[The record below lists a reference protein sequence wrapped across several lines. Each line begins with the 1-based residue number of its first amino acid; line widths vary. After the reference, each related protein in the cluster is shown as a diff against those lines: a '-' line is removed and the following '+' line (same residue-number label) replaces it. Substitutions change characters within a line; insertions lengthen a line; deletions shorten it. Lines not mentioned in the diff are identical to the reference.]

1 MLTTL
6 NEILGKAKQGGYGVA
21 APDAYSS
28 GSVMACFQAAEN
40 LKAPLVV
47 SCLGTT
53 NMEETG
59 ENVKFYA
66 RKYPNAVAALHL
78 DHGGSFEEIMLAL
91 RSGYT
96 SVMIDRSKL
105 PFEENVR
112 EVREVVRIAHAMG
125 VSVEAELGHV
135 GTGTEYDKTRDSG
148 LTHKEEARR
157 FVEETGVDALA
168 VAVGTSHGVYK
179 GTPKLEFGLLQ
190 EIAALVTVP
199 LVLHGGSG
207 TGDENL
213 KKCISCGI
221 QKINL
226 FTDMANPAGEA
237 MAAYMRGES
246 SEDPDILAAL
256 EMFSGKKRNYYV
268 APMVGA
274 EVYRRKLEHYIRLFG
289 SAGKA

>member
-6 NEILGKAKQGGYGVA
+6 NEILGKAKREGYGVA

-28 GSVMACFQAAEN
+28 SSVMACFKAAEN
-40 LKAPLVV
+40 LKAPLIV

-66 RKYPNAVAALHL
+66 RKYPDAVVTLHL
-78 DHGGSFEEIMLAL
+78 DHGGPFEEIMRAL

-148 LTHKEEARR
+148 VTHKEEARR

-179 GTPKLEFGLLQ
+179 GTPKLEFELLR
-190 EIAALVTVP
+190 EIASLVTVP

-213 KKCISCGI
+213 KKCIACGI

-237 MAAYMRGES
+237 MALYMRGES
-246 SEDPDILAAL
+246 SEEPDISAAL
-256 EMFSGKKRNYYV
+256 EMFSGKKKNYYV

-274 EVYRRKLEHYIRLFG
+274 EVYQRKLEHYIKLFG
-289 SAGKA
+289 SAGKV

>member
-6 NEILGKAKQGGYGVA
+6 NEILGKAKREGYGVA

-28 GSVMACFQAAEN
+28 SSVMACFKAAEN
-40 LKAPLVV
+40 LKAPLIV

-66 RKYPNAVAALHL
+66 RKYPDAVVTLHL
-78 DHGGSFEEIMLAL
+78 DHGGPFEEIMRAL

-179 GTPKLEFGLLQ
+179 GTPKLEFELLR
-190 EIAALVTVP
+190 EIASLVTVP

-213 KKCISCGI
+213 KKCIACGI

-237 MAAYMRGES
+237 MALYMRGES
-246 SEDPDILAAL
+246 SEEPDISAAL
-256 EMFSGKKRNYYV
+256 EMFSGKKKNYYV

-274 EVYRRKLEHYIRLFG
+274 EVYQRKLEHYIRLFG

>member
-6 NEILGKAKQGGYGVA
+6 NEILGKAKREGYGVA

-28 GSVMACFQAAEN
+28 SSVMACFKAAEN
-40 LKAPLVV
+40 LKAPLIV

-66 RKYPNAVAALHL
+66 RKYPDAVVTLHL
-78 DHGGSFEEIMLAL
+78 DHGSSFEEIMRAL

-179 GTPKLEFGLLQ
+179 GTPKLEFELLK
-190 EIAALVTVP
+190 EIASLVTVP

-213 KKCISCGI
+213 KKCIACGI

-237 MAAYMRGES
+237 MALYMRGES
-246 SEDPDILAAL
+246 SEEPDISAAL
-256 EMFSGKKRNYYV
+256 EMFSGKKKNYYV

-274 EVYRRKLEHYIRLFG
+274 EVYQRKLEHYIKLFG

>member
-6 NEILGKAKQGGYGVA
+6 NEILGKAKREGYGVA

-28 GSVMACFQAAEN
+28 SSVMACFKAAEN
-40 LKAPLVV
+40 LKAPLIV

-66 RKYPNAVAALHL
+66 RKYPDAAVTLHL
-78 DHGGSFEEIMLAL
+78 DHGGPFEEIMWAL

-179 GTPKLEFGLLQ
+179 GTPKLEFELLR
-190 EIAALVTVP
+190 EIASLVTVP

-213 KKCISCGI
+213 KKCIACGI

-237 MAAYMRGES
+237 MALYMRGES
-246 SEDPDILAAL
+246 SEEPDISAAL
-256 EMFSGKKRNYYV
+256 ELFSGKKKNYYV

-274 EVYRRKLEHYIRLFG
+274 EVYQRKLEHYIKLFG

>member
-1 MLTTL
+1 MMVTL
-6 NEILGKAKQGGYGVA
+6 DKILGKAKREGYGVA

-28 GSVMACFQAAEN
+28 ASVMACFQAADN
-40 LKAPLVV
+40 QKAPLII

-66 RKYPNAVAALHL
+66 KKYPDTVVALHL
-78 DHGGSFEEIMLAL
+78 DHGGGFEEIMLAL

-135 GTGTEYDKTRDSG
+135 GTGTEYDTTRDSG
-148 LTHKEEARR
+148 LTHKEEAQR

-168 VAVGTSHGVYK
+168 VAVGTSHGIYK
-179 GTPKLEFGLLQ
+179 GTPRLEFELLK
-190 EIAALVTVP
+190 EIAALVEVP

-207 TGDENL
+207 TGDDNL
-213 KKCISCGI
+213 KKCIDCGI

-237 MAAYMRGES
+237 MVNYMRGED
-246 SEDPDILAAL
+246 SEDPDIAGAL
-256 EMFSGKKRNYYV
+256 KMFSGKKKNYYV

-289 SAGKA
+289 STGKA

>member
-6 NEILGKAKQGGYGVA
+6 NEILGKAKREGYGVA

-28 GSVMACFQAAEN
+28 SSVMACFKAAEN
-40 LKAPLVV
+40 LKAPLIV

-66 RKYPNAVAALHL
+66 RKYPDAVVTLHL
-78 DHGGSFEEIMLAL
+78 DHGGSFEEIMRAL

-135 GTGTEYDKTRDSG
+135 GNGFEYEETRDSG
-148 LTHKEEARR
+148 LTNKEQALSYI
-157 FVEETGVDALA
+157 EETGIDCLA
-168 VAVGTSHGVYK
+168 VAVGTSHGAYK
-179 GTPKLEFGLLQ
+179 GTPHLEFDLLA
-190 EIAALVTVP
+190 ELHRSIALP

-207 TGDENL
+207 TGDDNL
-213 KKCISCGI
+213 KHAVETGI
-221 QKINL
+221 QKVNL
-226 FTDMANPAGEA
+226 FTDLSAGGMVTLKEYLGVDYDSMKKDSSLGEFGNPNANLYDAIVEGTAGWKA
-237 MAAYMRGES
+237 T
-246 SEDPDILAAL
+246 LAH
-256 EMFSGKKRNYYV
+256 YV
-268 APMVGA
+268 
-274 EVYRRKLEHYIRLFG
+274 ELFG
-289 SAGKA
+289 GANRI

>member
-6 NEILGKAKQGGYGVA
+6 NEILGKAKREGYGVA

-28 GSVMACFQAAEN
+28 SSVMACFKAAEN
-40 LKAPLVV
+40 LKAPLIV

-66 RKYPNAVAALHL
+66 RKYPDAVVTLHL
-78 DHGGSFEEIMLAL
+78 DHGGPFEEIMRAL

-179 GTPKLEFGLLQ
+179 GTPKLEFELLK
-190 EIAALVTVP
+190 EIASLVTVP

-213 KKCISCGI
+213 KKCIACGI

-237 MAAYMRGES
+237 MALYMRGES
-246 SEDPDILAAL
+246 SEEPDISAAL
-256 EMFSGKKRNYYV
+256 EMFSGKKKNYYV

-274 EVYRRKLEHYIRLFG
+274 EVYQRKLEHYIRLFG
-289 SAGKA
+289 SAGRA

>member
-6 NEILGKAKQGGYGVA
+6 NEILGKAKREGYGVA

-28 GSVMACFQAAEN
+28 SSVMACFKAAEN
-40 LKAPLVV
+40 LKAPLIV

-66 RKYPNAVAALHL
+66 RKYPDAVVTLHL
-78 DHGGSFEEIMLAL
+78 DHGGPFEEIMRAL

-179 GTPKLEFGLLQ
+179 GTPKLEFELLK
-190 EIAALVTVP
+190 EIASLVTVP

-213 KKCISCGI
+213 KKCIACGI

-237 MAAYMRGES
+237 MALYMRGES
-246 SEDPDILAAL
+246 SEEPDISAAL
-256 EMFSGKKRNYYV
+256 EMFSGKKKNYYV

-274 EVYRRKLEHYIRLFG
+274 EVYQRKLEHYIKLFG

>member
-1 MLTTL
+1 MRRGKRERRKGRVIRIIMMKMTL
-6 NEILGKAKQGGYGVA
+6 IFGSFRWSLSIMKRKTWK
-21 APDAYSS
+21 S
-28 GSVMACFQAAEN
+28 GSDDVN
-40 LKAPLVV
+40 R
-47 SCLGTT
+47 
-53 NMEETG
+53 NMCYG
-59 ENVKFYA
+59 MFMWQ
-66 RKYPNAVAALHL
+66 LH
-78 DHGGSFEEIMLAL
+78 
-91 RSGYT
+91 
-96 SVMIDRSKL
+96 MIDRSKL

-179 GTPKLEFGLLQ
+179 GTPKLEFELLR
-190 EIAALVTVP
+190 EIASLVTVP

-213 KKCISCGI
+213 KKCIACGI

-237 MAAYMRGES
+237 MALYMRGES
-246 SEDPDILAAL
+246 SEEPDISAAL
-256 EMFSGKKRNYYV
+256 EMFSGKKKNYYV

-274 EVYRRKLEHYIRLFG
+274 EVYQRKLEHYIRLFG

>member
-6 NEILGKAKQGGYGVA
+6 NEILGKAKREGYGVA

-28 GSVMACFQAAEN
+28 SSVMACFKAAEN
-40 LKAPLVV
+40 LKAPLIV

-66 RKYPNAVAALHL
+66 RKYPNAVVTLHL
-78 DHGGSFEEIMLAL
+78 DHGGPFEEIMQAL

-148 LTHKEEARR
+148 LTRKEEARR

-179 GTPKLEFGLLQ
+179 GTPKLEFELLK
-190 EIAALVTVP
+190 EIASLVTVP

-213 KKCISCGI
+213 KKCIACGI

-237 MAAYMRGES
+237 MALYMRGES
-246 SEDPDILAAL
+246 SGDPDIRAAL
-256 EMFSGKKRNYYV
+256 EMFSGKKRNYYA

-274 EVYRRKLEHYIRLFG
+274 EVYRRKLEHYIKLFG
-289 SAGKA
+289 SSGKA

>member
-1 MLTTL
+1 
-6 NEILGKAKQGGYGVA
+6 
-21 APDAYSS
+21 
-28 GSVMACFQAAEN
+28 
-40 LKAPLVV
+40 
-47 SCLGTT
+47 
-53 NMEETG
+53 MEETG

-66 RKYPNAVAALHL
+66 RKYPDAVVTLHL
-78 DHGGSFEEIMLAL
+78 DHGGPFEEIMRAL

-179 GTPKLEFGLLQ
+179 GTPKLEFELLK
-190 EIAALVTVP
+190 EIASLVTVP

-213 KKCISCGI
+213 KKCIACGI

-237 MAAYMRGES
+237 MALYMRGES
-246 SEDPDILAAL
+246 SEEPDISAAL
-256 EMFSGKKRNYYV
+256 EMFSGKKKNYYV

-274 EVYRRKLEHYIRLFG
+274 EVYQRKLEHYIKLFG

>member
-6 NEILGKAKQGGYGVA
+6 NEILGKAKREGYGVA

-28 GSVMACFQAAEN
+28 SSVMACFKAAEN
-40 LKAPLVV
+40 LKAPLIV

-66 RKYPNAVAALHL
+66 RKYPDAVVTLHL
-78 DHGGSFEEIMLAL
+78 DHGGPFEEIMRAL

-179 GTPKLEFGLLQ
+179 GTPKLEFELLR
-190 EIAALVTVP
+190 EIASLVTVP

-207 TGDENL
+207 TGGENV
-213 KKCISCGI
+213 KKCIACGI
-221 QKINL
+221 CAKACPMGIL
-226 FTDMANPAGEA
+226 EVV
-237 MAAYMRGES
+237 ES
-246 SEDPDILAAL
+246 
-256 EMFSGKKRNYYV
+256 
-268 APMVGA
+268 
-274 EVYRRKLEHYIRLFG
+274 
-289 SAGKA
+289 

>member
-6 NEILGKAKQGGYGVA
+6 NEILGKAKREGYGVA

-28 GSVMACFQAAEN
+28 SSVMACFKAAEN
-40 LKAPLVV
+40 LKAPLIV

-66 RKYPNAVAALHL
+66 RKYPDAVVTLHL
-78 DHGGSFEEIMLAL
+78 DHGGPFEEIMRAL

-179 GTPKLEFGLLQ
+179 GTPKLEFELLK
-190 EIAALVTVP
+190 ESASLVTVP

-213 KKCISCGI
+213 KKCIACGI

-237 MAAYMRGES
+237 MALYMRGES
-246 SEDPDILAAL
+246 SEEPDISAAL
-256 EMFSGKKRNYYV
+256 EMFSGKKKNYYV

-274 EVYRRKLEHYIRLFG
+274 EVYQRKLEHYIKLFG

>member
-6 NEILGKAKQGGYGVA
+6 NEILGKAKREGYGVA

-28 GSVMACFQAAEN
+28 SSVMACFKAAEN
-40 LKAPLVV
+40 LKAPLIV

-53 NMEETG
+53 NKEETG

-66 RKYPNAVAALHL
+66 RKYPDAAVTLHL
-78 DHGGSFEEIMLAL
+78 DHGGPFEEIMWAL

-179 GTPKLEFGLLQ
+179 GTPKLEFELLR
-190 EIAALVTVP
+190 EIASLVTVP

-213 KKCISCGI
+213 KKCIACGI

-237 MAAYMRGES
+237 MALYMRGES
-246 SEDPDILAAL
+246 SEEPDISAAL
-256 EMFSGKKRNYYV
+256 ELFSGKKKNYYV

-274 EVYRRKLEHYIRLFG
+274 EVYQRKLEHYIKLFG

>member
-6 NEILGKAKQGGYGVA
+6 NEILGKAKREGYGVA

-28 GSVMACFQAAEN
+28 SSVMACFKAAEN
-40 LKAPLVV
+40 LKAPLIV

-66 RKYPNAVAALHL
+66 RKYPDAVVTLHL
-78 DHGGSFEEIMLAL
+78 DHGGPFEEIMRAL

-179 GTPKLEFGLLQ
+179 GTPKLEFELLR
-190 EIAALVTVP
+190 EIASLVTVP

-213 KKCISCGI
+213 KKCIACGI

-237 MAAYMRGES
+237 MALYMRGES
-246 SEDPDILAAL
+246 SEEPDISAAL
-256 EMFSGKKRNYYV
+256 EMFSGKKKNYYV

-274 EVYRRKLEHYIRLFG
+274 EVYQRKLEHYIKLFG

>member
-6 NEILGKAKQGGYGVA
+6 NEILGKAKREGYGVA

-28 GSVMACFQAAEN
+28 SSVMACFKAAEN
-40 LKAPLVV
+40 LKAPLIV

-66 RKYPNAVAALHL
+66 RKYPDAVVTLHL
-78 DHGGSFEEIMLAL
+78 DHGGPFEEIMRAL

-179 GTPKLEFGLLQ
+179 GTPKLEFELLR
-190 EIAALVTVP
+190 EIASLVTVP

-213 KKCISCGI
+213 KKCIACGI

-237 MAAYMRGES
+237 MALYMRGES
-246 SEDPDILAAL
+246 SEEPDISAAL
-256 EMFSGKKRNYYV
+256 EMFSGKKKNYYV

-274 EVYRRKLEHYIRLFG
+274 EVYQRKLEHYIRLFG
-289 SAGKA
+289 SAGRV

>member
-6 NEILGKAKQGGYGVA
+6 NEILGKVKREGYGVA

-28 GSVMACFQAAEN
+28 SSVMACFKAAEN
-40 LKAPLVV
+40 LKAPLIV

-66 RKYPNAVAALHL
+66 RKYPDAVVTLHL
-78 DHGGSFEEIMLAL
+78 DHGGPFEEIMRAL

-179 GTPKLEFGLLQ
+179 GTPKLEFELLK
-190 EIAALVTVP
+190 EIASLVTVP

-213 KKCISCGI
+213 KKCIACGI

-237 MAAYMRGES
+237 MALYMRGES
-246 SEDPDILAAL
+246 SEEPDISAAL
-256 EMFSGKKRNYYV
+256 EMFSGKKKNYYV

-274 EVYRRKLEHYIRLFG
+274 EVYQRKLEHYIKLFG

>member
-6 NEILGKAKQGGYGVA
+6 NEILGKAKREGYGVA

-28 GSVMACFQAAEN
+28 SSVMACFKAAEN
-40 LKAPLVV
+40 LKAPLIV

-66 RKYPNAVAALHL
+66 RKYPDAAVTLHL
-78 DHGGSFEEIMLAL
+78 DHGGPFEEIMWAL

-179 GTPKLEFGLLQ
+179 GTPKLEFELLR
-190 EIAALVTVP
+190 EIASLVTVP

-213 KKCISCGI
+213 KKCIACGI

-237 MAAYMRGES
+237 MALYMRGES
-246 SEDPDILAAL
+246 SEEPDISAAL
-256 EMFSGKKRNYYV
+256 EMFSGKKKNYYV

-274 EVYRRKLEHYIRLFG
+274 EVYQRKLEHYIKLFG

>member
-6 NEILGKAKQGGYGVA
+6 NEILGKAKREGYGVA

-28 GSVMACFQAAEN
+28 SSVMACFKAAEN
-40 LKAPLVV
+40 LKAPLIV

-66 RKYPNAVAALHL
+66 RKYPDAVVTLHL
-78 DHGGSFEEIMLAL
+78 DHGGPFEEIMRAL

-179 GTPKLEFGLLQ
+179 GTPKLEFELLR
-190 EIAALVTVP
+190 EIASLVTVP

-213 KKCISCGI
+213 KKCIACGI
-221 QKINL
+221 QEINL

-237 MAAYMRGES
+237 MALYMRGES
-246 SEDPDILAAL
+246 SEEPDISAAL
-256 EMFSGKKRNYYV
+256 EMFSGKKKNYYV

-274 EVYRRKLEHYIRLFG
+274 EVYQRKLEHYIKLFG
-289 SAGKA
+289 SAGKV

>member
-6 NEILGKAKQGGYGVA
+6 NEILGKAKREGYGVA

-28 GSVMACFQAAEN
+28 SSVMACFKAAEN
-40 LKAPLVV
+40 LKAPLIV

-66 RKYPNAVAALHL
+66 RKYPDAVVTLHL
-78 DHGGSFEEIMLAL
+78 DHGGPFEEIMRAL

-179 GTPKLEFGLLQ
+179 GTPKLEFELLR
-190 EIAALVTVP
+190 EIASLVTVP

-213 KKCISCGI
+213 KKCIACGI

-226 FTDMANPAGEA
+226 FTDMANPAGKA
-237 MAAYMRGES
+237 MALYMRGES
-246 SEDPDILAAL
+246 SEEPDISAAL
-256 EMFSGKKRNYYV
+256 EMFSGKKKNYYV

-274 EVYRRKLEHYIRLFG
+274 EVYQRKLEHYIKLFG

>member
-6 NEILGKAKQGGYGVA
+6 NEILGKAKREGYGVA

-28 GSVMACFQAAEN
+28 SSVMACFKAAEN
-40 LKAPLVV
+40 LKAPLIV

-66 RKYPNAVAALHL
+66 RKYPDAVVTLHL
-78 DHGGSFEEIMLAL
+78 DHGGPFEEIMRAL

-112 EVREVVRIAHAMG
+112 EVREVMRIAHAMG
-125 VSVEAELGHV
+125 VSVDAELGHV

-179 GTPKLEFGLLQ
+179 GTPKLEFELLK
-190 EIAALVTVP
+190 EIASLVTVP

-213 KKCISCGI
+213 KKCIACGI

-237 MAAYMRGES
+237 MALYMRGES
-246 SEDPDILAAL
+246 SEEPDISAAL
-256 EMFSGKKRNYYV
+256 EMFSGKKKNYYV

-274 EVYRRKLEHYIRLFG
+274 EVYQRKLEHYIKLFG

>member
-6 NEILGKAKQGGYGVA
+6 NEILGKAKREGYGVA

-28 GSVMACFQAAEN
+28 SSVMACFKAAEN
-40 LKAPLVV
+40 LKAPLIV

-66 RKYPNAVAALHL
+66 RKYPDAAVTLHL
-78 DHGGSFEEIMLAL
+78 DHGGPFEEIMRAL

-179 GTPKLEFGLLQ
+179 GTPKLEFELLR
-190 EIAALVTVP
+190 EIASLVTVP

-213 KKCISCGI
+213 KKCIACGI

-237 MAAYMRGES
+237 MALYMRGES
-246 SEDPDILAAL
+246 SEEPDISAAL
-256 EMFSGKKRNYYV
+256 EMFSGKKKNYYV

-274 EVYRRKLEHYIRLFG
+274 EVYQRKLEHYIRLFG
-289 SAGKA
+289 SAGRA

>member
-6 NEILGKAKQGGYGVA
+6 NEILGKAKREGYGVA

-28 GSVMACFQAAEN
+28 SSVMACFKAAEN
-40 LKAPLVV
+40 LKAPLIV

-66 RKYPNAVAALHL
+66 RKYPNAVVTLHL
-78 DHGGSFEEIMLAL
+78 DHGGPFEEIMQAL

-148 LTHKEEARR
+148 LTRKEEARR

-179 GTPKLEFGLLQ
+179 GTPKLEFELLK
-190 EIAALVTVP
+190 EIASLVTVP

-213 KKCISCGI
+213 KKCIACGI

-237 MAAYMRGES
+237 MALYMRGES
-246 SEDPDILAAL
+246 SEEPDISAAL
-256 EMFSGKKRNYYV
+256 EMFSGKKKNYYV

-274 EVYRRKLEHYIRLFG
+274 EVYQRKLEHYIRLFG
-289 SAGKA
+289 SAGRA

>member
-6 NEILGKAKQGGYGVA
+6 NEILGKAKREGYGVA

-28 GSVMACFQAAEN
+28 SSVMACFKAAEN
-40 LKAPLVV
+40 LKAPLIV

-66 RKYPNAVAALHL
+66 RKYPDAVVTLHL
-78 DHGGSFEEIMLAL
+78 DHGGPFEEIMRAL

-179 GTPKLEFGLLQ
+179 GTPKLEFELLR
-190 EIAALVTVP
+190 EIASLVTVP

-213 KKCISCGI
+213 KKCIACGI

-237 MAAYMRGES
+237 MALYMRGES
-246 SEDPDILAAL
+246 SEEPDISAAL
-256 EMFSGKKRNYYV
+256 EMFSGKKKNYYV

-274 EVYRRKLEHYIRLFG
+274 EVYQRKLEHYIKLFG
-289 SAGKA
+289 SAGKV

>member
-6 NEILGKAKQGGYGVA
+6 NEILGKAKREGYGVA

-28 GSVMACFQAAEN
+28 SSVMACFKAAEN
-40 LKAPLVV
+40 LKAPLIV

-66 RKYPNAVAALHL
+66 RKYPNAVVTLHL
-78 DHGGSFEEIMLAL
+78 DHGGPFEEIMQAL

-148 LTHKEEARR
+148 LTRKEEARR

-179 GTPKLEFGLLQ
+179 GTPKLEFELLK
-190 EIAALVTVP
+190 EIASLVTVP

-213 KKCISCGI
+213 KKCIACGI

-237 MAAYMRGES
+237 MALYMRGES
-246 SEDPDILAAL
+246 SEEPDISAAL
-256 EMFSGKKRNYYV
+256 EMFSGKKKNYYV

-274 EVYRRKLEHYIRLFG
+274 EVYQRKLEHYIKLFG

>member
-6 NEILGKAKQGGYGVA
+6 NEILGKAKREGYGVA

-28 GSVMACFQAAEN
+28 SSVMACFKAAEN
-40 LKAPLVV
+40 LKAPLIV

-66 RKYPNAVAALHL
+66 RKYPDAVVTLHL
-78 DHGGSFEEIMLAL
+78 DHGGPFEEIMRAL

-179 GTPKLEFGLLQ
+179 GTPKLEFELLK
-190 EIAALVTVP
+190 EIASLVTVP

-213 KKCISCGI
+213 KKCIACGI

-237 MAAYMRGES
+237 MALYMRGES
-246 SEDPDILAAL
+246 SEEPDISAAL
-256 EMFSGKKRNYYV
+256 EMFFGKKKNYYV

-274 EVYRRKLEHYIRLFG
+274 EVYQRKLEHYIRLFG
-289 SAGKA
+289 SAGRA

>member
-6 NEILGKAKQGGYGVA
+6 NEILGKAKREGYGVA

-28 GSVMACFQAAEN
+28 SSVMACFKAAEN
-40 LKAPLVV
+40 LKAPLIV

-66 RKYPNAVAALHL
+66 RKYPDAVVTLHL
-78 DHGGSFEEIMLAL
+78 DHGGPFEEIMRAL

-179 GTPKLEFGLLQ
+179 GTPKLEFELLK
-190 EIAALVTVP
+190 EIASLVTVP

-213 KKCISCGI
+213 KKCIACGI

-237 MAAYMRGES
+237 MALYMRGES
-246 SEDPDILAAL
+246 SEEPDISAAL
-256 EMFSGKKRNYYV
+256 EMFSGKKKNYYF

-274 EVYRRKLEHYIRLFG
+274 EVYQRKLEHYIKLFG